1 MYSMDERRPAA
12 SPEDGDSSAFLG
24 GLRRGFLAKRF
35 ESEARVGNGEDR
47 ASTKCSTD
55 NPPFSSSGLEPIGI
69 ACSNCGV
76 CREVV
81 YINIRPY
88 SYTAICF
95 EDCSMDLH
103 SECLTKLL
111 RRRNIG
117 SIDEL
122 KIATALKFKIDLRCF
137 NPQCPAPLLVIA
149 EHYLNCVDDCV
160 HSAPVYSLF
169 DFATAAG
176 ELSSDK
182 AEPKKRF
189 DEKNESRRAREAV
202 ETSSKKTSEVSTTSK
217 TASDPRDNLNGY
229 GKEKKPYPT
238 HPPESPTPNRAVQV
252 KKRKLTM
259 YTMEKLLE
267 QLESSVENPSGAV
280 LGGKKQDHLEAP
292 EGAVQVKESEPTMY
306 TVVNFPEL
314 PKALPVESPSGENR
328 ANLQSQGC
336 QAGTASRAEQLS
348 TSSQTDVL
356 APSADDRKAE
366 GGPDELFGVLKQPEQ
381 KCDRF
386 DITGMMLASKLRTLH
401 DINRSRC
408 EMWMVRL
415 DEVMSAIGRAI
426 YEETPLN

>member
-1 MYSMDERRPAA
+1 MDERRPAA
-12 SPEDGDSSAFLG
+12 SPEDGDSSGFLG
-24 GLRRGFLAKRF
+24 LAPTVCSIFCEITEECISVDFDEDFLLNDLSLKYESAMEKIERQRDYEKDSCFLRRTKKMQQRKR
-35 ESEARVGNGEDR
+35 RRMR
-47 ASTKCSTD
+47 AMVAGVRLKKHRRLTK
-55 NPPFSSSGLEPIGI
+55 
-69 ACSNCGV
+69 
-76 CREVV
+76 
-81 YINIRPY
+81 
-88 SYTAICF
+88 AICF

-229 GKEKKPYPT
+229 GK
-238 HPPESPTPNRAVQV
+238 
-252 KKRKLTM
+252 
-259 YTMEKLLE
+259 
-267 QLESSVENPSGAV
+267 
-280 LGGKKQDHLEAP
+280 GKKQDHLEAP

-314 PKALPVESPSGENR
+314 PKALPVESPSGV
-328 ANLQSQGC
+328 
-336 QAGTASRAEQLS
+336 
-348 TSSQTDVL
+348 SS
-356 APSADDRKAE
+356 E
-366 GGPDELFGVLKQPEQ
+366 GPDELFGVLKQPEQ

-408 EMWMVRL
+408 EKWMVRL
-415 DEVMSAIGRAI
+415 DEIMSTIGRAI
-426 YEETPLN
+426 YEETSLSESFGLELT

>member
-35 ESEARVGNGEDR
+35 ESE
-47 ASTKCSTD
+47 
-55 NPPFSSSGLEPIGI
+55 
-69 ACSNCGV
+69 
-76 CREVV
+76 
-81 YINIRPY
+81 
-88 SYTAICF
+88 
-95 EDCSMDLH
+95 
-103 SECLTKLL
+103 
-111 RRRNIG
+111 
-117 SIDEL
+117 
-122 KIATALKFKIDLRCF
+122 DLRCF

-182 AEPKKRF
+182 AEPKKQ
-189 DEKNESRRAREAV
+189 
-202 ETSSKKTSEVSTTSK
+202 
-217 TASDPRDNLNGY
+217 
-229 GKEKKPYPT
+229 KKPYPT

-280 LGGKKQDHLEAP
+280 LGGK
-292 EGAVQVKESEPTMY
+292 
-306 TVVNFPEL
+306 
-314 PKALPVESPSGENR
+314 
-328 ANLQSQGC
+328 
-336 QAGTASRAEQLS
+336 
-348 TSSQTDVL
+348 
-356 APSADDRKAE
+356 
-366 GGPDELFGVLKQPEQ
+366 GPDELFGVLKQPEQ

-408 EMWMVRL
+408 EKWMVRL
-415 DEVMSAIGRAI
+415 DEIMSTIGRAI
-426 YEETPLN
+426 YEETSLSESFDYPGVRSTPPFAHVVFALPSSPEPSMVTSAQYQMALVNYAAVVAA

>member
-1 MYSMDERRPAA
+1 MDERRPAA

-229 GKEKKPYPT
+229 GK
-238 HPPESPTPNRAVQV
+238 
-252 KKRKLTM
+252 
-259 YTMEKLLE
+259 
-267 QLESSVENPSGAV
+267 
-280 LGGKKQDHLEAP
+280 GKKQDHLEAP

-314 PKALPVESPSGENR
+314 PKALPVESPSGV
-328 ANLQSQGC
+328 
-336 QAGTASRAEQLS
+336 
-348 TSSQTDVL
+348 SS
-356 APSADDRKAE
+356 E
-366 GGPDELFGVLKQPEQ
+366 GPDELFGVLKQPEQ